1 MKNSRPKVL
10 CLHVLYAQPR
20 VIQHSL
26 VRIKDF
32 PIRVHNVDRL
42 GYGIHNPAKLHLVL
56 PELFFRAL
64 MLDGNCRQRSD
75 LFKDI
80 QVLWTRTAR
89 LAIVHREG
97 PQHLAFGGNDRRGPA
112 GSQSVRQ
119 GQMTIIGPQRVH
131 GDVRDDHRRG
141 AVSGCDARSAVRTN
155 GHAVGRCDGTVRQGG
170 VRRRIAGG
178 VRSSSRKNEDTTSP
192 HCLRSG
198 GIRLQDF
205 GGAHRLW
212 HHLQDAFLSRQQR
225 LAPGRACGAG
235 FWSSMLERFHAIGR
249 SGLIVG
255 HLPARNGRLSID
267 VKMA

>member
-1 MKNSRPKVL
+1 MPLIISQRVVPDQEPTKLSVLASGSLFDLEREACGQESFSLNLDVLKIVGRKSSPKVL

-42 GYGIHNPAKLHLVL
+42 GYGIHNPSKLHLVL

-75 LFKDI
+75 LFKYI

-141 AVSGCDARSAVRTN
+141 AVSGCYART
-155 GHAVGRCDGTVRQGG
+155 
-170 VRRRIAGG
+170 
-178 VRSSSRKNEDTTSP
+178 
-192 HCLRSG
+192 
-198 GIRLQDF
+198 
-205 GGAHRLW
+205 
-212 HHLQDAFLSRQQR
+212 
-225 LAPGRACGAG
+225 PGRANGDAVDGFDVTVRKAG
-235 FWSSMLERFHAIGR
+235 CCA
-249 SGLIVG
+249 V
-255 HLPARNGRLSID
+255 P
-267 VKMA
+267 